1 MLNSLRFRWQI
12 FFLLPV
18 VTVASEL
25 IINIE
30 NRNKKS
36 LNGQWNV
43 IIDPFENGYYD
54 YRYKPSQYGYFKNA
68 KPEKKSDLIEYD
80 FEGSPSLR
88 VPGDWNTQN
97 DNLLFYEGTIWY
109 KKSFNYNKKEEK
121 RAFIYFGAANYHAI
135 VYLNGEKIG
144 EHTGGFTP
152 FNFEVTEKLKE
163 GINFIIVK
171 VDNRRLRGGIPTL
184 NFDWWNYG
192 GLTRGVYLVEVPR
205 VFIRDYMIQLEKGSR
220 EKVKGWV
227 KLSGKESNQGIT
239 VQIPELGIREN
250 FETNEKGLAEVTF
263 NGNFELWS
271 PGNPKLYQVIISSGM
286 DEVKDLIG
294 FRSIEVEGNEIVL
307 NGSSVFLRGISIHEE
322 SPLRNGR
329 AYSREDSRILLEW
342 AKELNCN
349 FVRLAHYPH
358 NENMVRVADSMGILV
373 WAEIPVYWTIE
384 WNNEETFINARK
396 QLSEVITRDKN
407 RASVILWSVGNETPL
422 SGQRLIFMSN
432 LAQFARDRDYTRLI
446 TAALENHY
454 KDKNTVVI
462 NDPLGE
468 YLDVLGC
475 NEYIGWY
482 DGLPGKCDSIEWET
496 FYKKPLIMSEFGGGA
511 LYGFYADTLTR
522 WSEEFQENIYK
533 HQVSMLDK
541 ISFLSGTTPWIL
553 KDFRSPR
560 RPLPAIQDY
569 FNRKGLVSETGLKKK
584 AFYIM
589 LEYYN
594 KKERSSQK

>member
-1 MLNSLRFRWQI
+1 MLKSLRFLWQI

-18 VTVASEL
+18 VTIASEL

-30 NRNKKS
+30 NRNNKS

-54 YRYKPSQYGYFKNA
+54 YRYKPSQYGYFRNA

-80 FEGSPSLR
+80 FNRSPSLR
-88 VPGDWNTQN
+88 VPGDWNTQS
-97 DNLLFYEGTIWY
+97 DTLLFYESTIWY
-109 KKSFNYNKKEEK
+109 KKSFDYNKKEDK
-121 RAFIYFGAANYHAI
+121 RVFIYFGAANYHAI
-135 VYLNGEKIG
+135 VYLNGKKIG

-152 FNFEVTEKLKE
+152 FNFEVTEKLKK
-163 GINFIIVK
+163 GSNFIIVK
-171 VDNRRLRGGIPTL
+171 VDNKRVRGGVPTL

-192 GLTRGVYLVEVPR
+192 GLTREVCLVEVPE
-205 VFIRDYMIQLEKGSR
+205 VFIRDYMIQLEKGSK

-227 KLSGKESNQGIT
+227 KLSGKESNQGVT
-239 VQIPELGIREN
+239 VQIPELGISES
-250 FETNEKGLAEVTF
+250 FKTNGKGLAEVSF
-263 NGNFELWS
+263 NGNFKLWS
-271 PGNPKLYQVIISSGM
+271 PQNPKLYQVIISSDM
-286 DEVKDLIG
+286 DEVRDLIG

-307 NGSSVFLRGISIHEE
+307 NGSPVFLRGISIHEE
-322 SPLRNGR
+322 SPLRDGR

-384 WNNEETFINARK
+384 WNSEETFINARK

-422 SGQRLIFMSN
+422 SEQRLIFMSN
-432 LAQFARDRDYTRLI
+432 LAQFARDKDPNRLI

-462 NDPLGE
+462 NDPLGK

-511 LYGFYADTLTR
+511 LYGFHADTLTR
-522 WSEEFQENIYK
+522 WSEEFQEDIYK

-541 ISFLSGTTPWIL
+541 ISFLRGTTPWIL

-569 FNRKGLVSETGLKKK
+569 FNRKGLVTEDGLKKK

-589 LEYYN
+589 QEYYN
-594 KKERSSQK
+594 KKKRSLQK